1 LKRSSLAILLP
12 TAATAALLVA
22 FSARAK
28 PAATVAANAV
38 AAPAVNLTAV
48 KAVQSAPSEE
58 VVGGLEPLRQLRLAF
73 ETQGRLARIL
83 VKKGAA
89 VSVGQLIAQLDTE
102 MADAQVQQAEAA
114 VKAAEA
120 QGAIASD
127 SEKRQTQLGA
137 SGAVSEQQLRNST
150 QGALAAAA
158 QLQAAKAQLA
168 QMRALRKRHDLRA
181 PFAGVLI
188 DAPDQVGTT
197 VAVGAALFTLEQL
210 DQLVLKLTVS
220 DAARAAL
227 KVGTQLPVTAVG
239 GAARSDGAYVRLVLP
254 SADPATRRVPVEVL
268 VPNQDGRFTAH
279 TLARAILPLGAAG
292 DALSIPASALSS
304 QGGDHVY
311 VVQDSEVRR
320 IPVDVLDRGATLV
333 VLKSAVPLQ
342 NVVDYPAADLA
353 DGVKV
358 SVK

>member
-1 LKRSSLAILLP
+1 
-12 TAATAALLVA
+12 V
-22 FSARAK
+22 
-28 PAATVAANAV
+28 
-38 AAPAVNLTAV
+38 
-48 KAVQSAPSEE
+48 SE
-58 VVGGLEPLRQLRLAF
+58 
-73 ETQGRLARIL
+73 
-83 VKKGAA
+83 
-89 VSVGQLIAQLDTE
+89 GQLIAQLDTE

-120 QGAIASD
+120 QGAMAND
-127 SEKRQTQLGA
+127 TEKRQTQLGV
-137 SGAVSEQQLRNST
+137 SGAVSEQQLRNSA

-158 QLQAAKAQLA
+158 QLQAARAQLA
-168 QMRALRKRHDLRA
+168 QTRVLRKRHDLRA
-181 PFAGVLI
+181 PFAGVLV

-197 VAVGAALFTLEQL
+197 VAVGSALFTLEQL

-227 KVGTQLPVTAVG
+227 KTLARLQVSAVG
-239 GAARSDGAYVRLVLP
+239 GSATSEGAYVRLILP

-268 VPNQDGRFTAH
+268 VPNKDGRFTAH

-311 VVQDSEVRR
+311 VVQSGEVRR
-320 IPVDVLDRGATLV
+320 VPVVVLDRGAQQV
-333 VLKSAVPLQ
+333 VVRSAVPLES
-342 NVVDYPAADLA
+342 VVDYPAEGLA

>member
-1 LKRSSLAILLP
+1 LKRSIAFLLP
-12 TAATAALLVA
+12 AAAVALLVT

-28 PAATVAANAV
+28 PAASAAVKSAK
-38 AAPAVNLTAV
+38 APVVSLTAV
-48 KAVQSAPSEE
+48 KPVKSAPSEE
-58 VVGGLEPLRQLRLAF
+58 ITGELAPARQLHMAF
-73 ETQGRLARIL
+73 ETPGRLARIL
-83 VKKGAA
+83 VRKGAA
-89 VSVGQLIAQLDTE
+89 VSEGQLIAQLDTE

-120 QGAIASD
+120 QGAMAND
-127 SEKRQTQLGA
+127 TEKRQTQLGV
-137 SGAVSEQQLRNST
+137 SGAVSEQQLRNSA

-158 QLQAAKAQLA
+158 QLQAARAQLA
-168 QMRALRKRHDLRA
+168 QTRVLRKRHDLRA
-181 PFAGVLI
+181 PFAGVLV
-188 DAPDQVGTT
+188 DAPDQVGAT
-197 VAVGAALFTLEQL
+197 VAVGSALFTLEQL
-210 DQLVLKLTVS
+210 DQLVLKLTVG

-227 KVGTQLPVTAVG
+227 KTLARLQVSAVG
-239 GAARSDGAYVRLVLP
+239 GSATSEGAYVRLILP

-268 VPNQDGRFTAH
+268 VPNKDGRFTAH

-311 VVQDSEVRR
+311 VVQSGEVRR
-320 IPVDVLDRGATLV
+320 VPVVVLDRGAQQV
-333 VLKSAVPLQ
+333 VVRSAVPLES
-342 NVVDYPAADLA
+342 VVDYPAEGLA